1 MRRLIYLSIQI
12 IHSFLQRRRM
22 TIIEVLYTF
31 KGRREKSTVRNREIS
46 FPISFLLSLS
56 HSRLFL
62 SMQARWSNSKNLQDD
77 PIRRWDQRGRYDRAE
92 KSYLAS
98 AIAGMERGTR
108 VFLAPSFWDVEWH
121 NLVAIAVVHRMA
133 EIV

>member
-1 MRRLIYLSIQI
+1 
-12 IHSFLQRRRM
+12 
-22 TIIEVLYTF
+22 
-31 KGRREKSTVRNREIS
+31 
-46 FPISFLLSLS
+46 
-56 HSRLFL
+56 
-62 SMQARWSNSKNLQDD
+62 MQARWSNSKNLQDD

-108 VFLAPSFWDVEWH
+108 VFLPPSFRDVEWH